1 MLLALF
7 PLALASSPVAV
18 PNQRQ
23 LEFMELELTQ
33 VCCAAVVL
41 VLVVVLLEQQ
51 HHCLFSC

>member
-7 PLALASSPVAV
+7 PLAIASSPVAV